1 MSNTWA
7 LFGSLEGK
15 GAEGFGGM
23 RFEEKMEK
31 SFKKIDSVFF

>member
-23 RFEEKMEK
+23 RFEEK
-31 SFKKIDSVFF
+31 IDSVFF